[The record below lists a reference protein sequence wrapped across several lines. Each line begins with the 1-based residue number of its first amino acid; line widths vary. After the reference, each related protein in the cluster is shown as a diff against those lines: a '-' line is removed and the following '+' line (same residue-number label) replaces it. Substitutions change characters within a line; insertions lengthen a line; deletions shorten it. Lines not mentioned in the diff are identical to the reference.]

1 MYCCFTS
8 GNKNGNRRTANIR
21 SIGYTD
27 LFMLSKENLWEA
39 LREYPEARKSLL
51 EKGRQLLRKDNLLVE
66 EVDQHE
72 EMKTYCTAEE
82 KLVTVDDKMDRVK
95 TKLARLMGEYGS
107 IQKKLKERVQNLEI
121 QLEKY
126 QQFLLSVT
134 CLESTESQ
142 N

>member
-1 MYCCFTS
+1 
-8 GNKNGNRRTANIR
+8 
-21 SIGYTD
+21 
-27 LFMLSKENLWEA
+27 MLSKENLWEA

-82 KLVTVDDKMDRVK
+82 KLVMVDDKMDRVK
-95 TKLARLMGEYGS
+95 TKLARLMGEYSS
-107 IQKKLKERVQNLEI
+107 IQKKLKERVQNLEV

-126 QQFLLSVT
+126 KQFLLSVT
-134 CLESTESQ
+134 CRESTESQ